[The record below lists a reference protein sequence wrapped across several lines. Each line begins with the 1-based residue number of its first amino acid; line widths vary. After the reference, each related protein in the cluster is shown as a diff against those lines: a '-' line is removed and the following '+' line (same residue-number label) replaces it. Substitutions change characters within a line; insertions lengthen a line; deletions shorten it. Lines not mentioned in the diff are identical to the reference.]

1 MTAGRSPVS
10 ASAYRFPY
18 RLAAWGLAGLTVALI
33 GVIAWLSVQLNQSLV
48 SSGGSVLVL
57 IAAFLAVGLIVALR
71 QPRNPV
77 GWVLIWTA
85 LPTTF
90 IIAAPAYAQF
100 ALAQAHGAAPGGRLL
115 LFLGNAFWPSGIFFG
130 MSSLLLFPDGRL
142 SRAARRGLIAYGTV
156 ATLIIVCQAIPGWYL
171 ATLPHLHWN
180 AAGSISNPPP
190 HGLIALLSTGLPVL
204 AIVPFWIAW
213 IVRVVIRFRRSA
225 GDTRQQYKWF
235 AAGAVI
241 AIAGL
246 IVMTTVEAKSNLTG
260 LLSAVNVLATLAV
273 IALPLGM
280 GLGILRYRLYDIDR
294 IISRTVAWTLV
305 TGLLIGV
312 YTGLVL
318 LATDSLHVSSPVSVA
333 TATLVA
339 VALFTP
345 VRRRVQR
352 AVDRRFNRA
361 RYDADLVVA
370 AFAARLAGAVDLD
383 AVHGQLSHAVHDA
396 LQPAHVHIWTVSGP
410 DGPDGPDR

>member
-1 MTAGRSPVS
+1 M
-10 ASAYRFPY
+10 
-18 RLAAWGLAGLTVALI
+18 I
-33 GVIAWLSVQLNQSLV
+33 GVIAWLSVELNHSL
-48 SSGGSVLVL
+48 GSDGVAVLAIVF
-57 IAAFLAVGLIVALR
+57 AFLAVGLVVALR

-77 GWVLIWTA
+77 GWVLLCVG
-85 LPTTF
+85 LPTAF
-90 IIAAPAYAQF
+90 IMAGPAYAQY
-100 ALAQAHGAAPGGRLL
+100 ALTVAHGAAPGGRLM
-115 LFLGNAFWPSGIFFG
+115 LFLGNAFWPAGLLIG
-130 MSSLLLFPDGRL
+130 MSALLLFPDGHL
-142 SRAARRGLIAYGTV
+142 SRAARRGLAAYIAV
-156 ATLIIVCQAIPGWYL
+156 AALIIVSQAIPAWYL
-171 ATLPHLHWN
+171 ATLPDLHWD
-180 AAGSISNPPP
+180 AIGQITVPKPG
-190 HGLIALLSTGLPVL
+190 GLVDLLSTGLPVL

-235 AAGAVI
+235 ASGA
-241 AIAGL
+241 AITITGL
-246 IVMTTVEAKSNLTG
+246 VVMTTVEAKSSLTG

-294 IISRTVAWTLV
+294 IISRTVAYTLV

-318 LATDSLHVSSPVSVA
+318 LATHSLHLSSPVSVA
-333 TATLVA
+333 AATLVA
-339 VALFTP
+339 VALFAP

-410 DGPDGPDR
+410 SGPDR